1 MGFREMVKKEQE
13 VEDWQLRQRTAEAQ
27 LQDSVMELQRL
38 NNLGDLAD
46 LPMDTASLLALLPT
60 LRGFVQTLA
69 QKVRLQSFLPAPSQQ
84 LEIVNCPSV

>member
-1 MGFREMVKKEQE
+1 MVKKEQE
-13 VEDWQLRQRTAEAQ
+13 VEDWQLRQRHAEAQ

-69 QKVRLQSFLPAPSQQ
+69 QKVRLPIIPPCSFSTAWDHELPFRM
-84 LEIVNCPSV
+84 